1 MKHSKSLRDMGRG
14 FPSDCIWSEALALR
28 ARAERL
34 SRQVF
39 TPVAS
44 GSPPSIWEPPVDI
57 VETADEL
64 LVLVALPG
72 VDPKQ
77 IEANIVNRDLLIAG
91 TREVPPGMHTAFIH
105 RLELPQGRFQ
115 RRVQLPGGPYEI
127 ARRSMA
133 SGCLLVGLGKVKGSR
148 I

>member
-1 MKHSKSLRDMGRG
+1 
-14 FPSDCIWSEALALR
+14 
-28 ARAERL
+28 
-34 SRQVF
+34 VF

-44 GSPPSIWEPPVDI
+44 GSPPSIWESPVDI

-91 TREVPPGMHTAFIH
+91 TREVPAGMHTAFIH

-115 RRVQLPGGPYEI
+115 GWRTCRRQ
-127 ARRSMA
+127 
-133 SGCLLVGLGKVKGSR
+133 
-148 I
+148 